1 MEPFWNTYR
10 QQAPKNTKRD
20 YSITHT
26 VIGTDAEDRGEDT
39 GPPQREMVRCAYRA
53 GPRRRA
59 RCGDMVEHAQPQC
72 GTAATPRKRTRTRR
86 RHDVSSF
93 LVIFGLLVVFRY
105 LSFFLHQAP
114 RQLAEALGREREP
127 GCETPP
133 ANRKTQESIHHIQRA
148 SSAAWTAAGR
158 RLA

>member
-1 MEPFWNTYR
+1 
-10 QQAPKNTKRD
+10 
-20 YSITHT
+20 
-26 VIGTDAEDRGEDT
+26 
-39 GPPQREMVRCAYRA
+39 MVRCAYHA

-86 RHDVSSF
+86 QHDVSSF
-93 LVIFGLLVVFRY
+93 LVMFGLLVVFRY

-133 ANRKTQESIHHIQRA
+133 ASRKNTRKYTPH
-148 SSAAWTAAGR
+148 TKGFAGSLDGCRSPPRVMPKMLEALWR
-158 RLA
+158 RVGVRRNARG